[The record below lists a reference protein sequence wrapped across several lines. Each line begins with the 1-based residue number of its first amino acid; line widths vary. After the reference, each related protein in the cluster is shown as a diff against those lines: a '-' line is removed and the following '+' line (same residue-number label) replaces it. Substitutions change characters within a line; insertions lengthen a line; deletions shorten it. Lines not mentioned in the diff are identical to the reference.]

1 MDQNDPSVF
10 YFAPS
15 NSSGEGVYK
24 STNSG
29 ASFTLVA
36 PYSNSGINQPCDL
49 IVKWDEPNV
58 LFMGDD
64 GADIWKSTNSA
75 LTWALVKPGSSSE
88 IPSMCNTVFDQTLC
102 YATTWS
108 SSQVYRTVNSGD
120 SWNVVSNN
128 SGSGWG
134 SDMCHEDPTV
144 VLTGNYG
151 SQSYF
156 STNGG
161 ANFFNVNSGLG
172 GAGAGIMVPER
183 GFLLNMQTGSLY
195 KMNINY
201 SVLTSANE
209 NIISSVVPSSF
220 ELFQNYPNPF
230 NPATTIKFTLP
241 NAGEISLKVYDR
253 LGKEVA
259 DLANG
264 FRSSGTYEINFDA
277 SQMSSGIYFY
287 KLTSNGLVNTKK
299 MTLIK

>member
-1 MDQNDPSVF
+1 MWNSVF
-10 YFAPS
+10 D
-15 NSSGEGVYK
+15 N
-24 STNSG
+24 
-29 ASFTLVA
+29 
-36 PYSNSGINQPCDL
+36 
-49 IVKWDEPNV
+49 
-58 LFMGDD
+58 
-64 GADIWKSTNSA
+64 
-75 LTWALVKPGSSSE
+75 
-88 IPSMCNTVFDQTLC
+88 TLC

-108 SSQVYRTVNSGD
+108 SSQVYRTTNSGD
-120 SWNVVSNN
+120 AWNVVSNN

-151 SQSYF
+151 SQSWLSTNAGSSF
-156 STNGG
+156 STIS
-161 ANFFNVNSGLG
+161 SGLG

-183 GFLLNMQTGSLY
+183 GYLLNMQTSSLY
-195 KMNINY
+195 KMNIVY

-209 NIISSVVPSSF
+209 NTISALTPSSF
-220 ELFQNYPNPF
+220 DLSQNYPNPF
-230 NPATTIKFTLP
+230 NPTTTIKFALP

-264 FRSSGTYEINFDA
+264 FRSAGTYEINFDA

-287 KLTSNGLVNTKK
+287 TLSANGLVNTKK